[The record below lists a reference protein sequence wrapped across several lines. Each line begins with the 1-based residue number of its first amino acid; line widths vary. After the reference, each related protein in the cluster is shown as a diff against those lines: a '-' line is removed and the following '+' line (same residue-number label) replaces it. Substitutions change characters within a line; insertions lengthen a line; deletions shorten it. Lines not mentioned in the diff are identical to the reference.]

1 MHKIRIQ
8 IFFSLLGCLLI
19 VLLAACG
26 SGNPPTANGTPT
38 SSSTPGATATATS
51 GSPKST
57 PTSSTGS
64 GSTPATPDGGTTPVP
79 TTQTSCPAAGTT
91 RAAVMATLAL
101 GNHPNIVYIVNGPS
115 GLGTLKR
122 YDVTTGAKTEIV
134 NLTGT
139 YISEAQV
146 SADGQWILFTS
157 IVGKQAKLQL
167 IRMDGQGL
175 QTLYCP
181 TTASNGADPASA
193 LDYAQWSINQRFVIF
208 NSYTNQG
215 AYLYLLNIQSGSVQR
230 EFSSNSSLAYPPAT
244 WLDNTRVY
252 LHGPMIDMPSTAIY
266 ILDTS
271 RGANQT
277 ASNLQL
283 AYDANAS
290 GNGFCWSF
298 DSSYDGT
305 KLFTSTCGTTPN
317 PNGPGISSMRGPGN
331 ISSRPATGGSA
342 TSIYN
347 NPDLAVTAVRVISN
361 STLLF
366 QIGNTSGTTSQNG
379 LWKIGTNGSNAM
391 RLTSTV
397 GNINQYSQYTWSN
410 VSRDGSLYVLQSYN
424 PSTPASAMLFG
435 SMNGGTPTTFASIS
449 DGTMLETVGWT
460 TM

>member
-1 MHKIRIQ
+1 MRSRRIRISWLVRSVVVHRPHSQPFPALAASVLWVGQPCNYSHFLRHESIHTGIREKVGTINRAPTNSEGTFIHKIRIQ

-134 NLTGT
+134 NLANTT
-139 YISEAQV
+139 ISEAQV
-146 SADGQWILFTS
+146 SADGQWILFTT

-230 EFSSNSSLAYPPAT
+230 EF
-244 WLDNTRVY
+244 
-252 LHGPMIDMPSTAIY
+252 
-266 ILDTS
+266 
-271 RGANQT
+271 
-277 ASNLQL
+277 
-283 AYDANAS
+283 
-290 GNGFCWSF
+290 
-298 DSSYDGT
+298 
-305 KLFTSTCGTTPN
+305 
-317 PNGPGISSMRGPGN
+317 
-331 ISSRPATGGSA
+331 
-342 TSIYN
+342 
-347 NPDLAVTAVRVISN
+347 
-361 STLLF
+361 
-366 QIGNTSGTTSQNG
+366 
-379 LWKIGTNGSNAM
+379 
-391 RLTSTV
+391 
-397 GNINQYSQYTWSN
+397 
-410 VSRDGSLYVLQSYN
+410 
-424 PSTPASAMLFG
+424 
-435 SMNGGTPTTFASIS
+435 
-449 DGTMLETVGWT
+449 
-460 TM
+460 